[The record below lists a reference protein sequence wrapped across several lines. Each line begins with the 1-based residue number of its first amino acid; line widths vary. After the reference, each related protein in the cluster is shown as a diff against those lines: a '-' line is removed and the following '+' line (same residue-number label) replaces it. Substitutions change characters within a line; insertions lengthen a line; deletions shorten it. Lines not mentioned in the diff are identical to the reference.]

1 MLVVKVLQCRKLKR
15 LGILVKIH
23 QYLARIKYPGS
34 REPTVETLRALQWA
48 HLRTVP
54 FENLSIHMNEPIVLN
69 DEALFDKIVRRR
81 RGGFCYEANGLF
93 AYLLREIGFDVV
105 KLSTRVANAEGVFG
119 PEFDHMTLLVR
130 LEQRWLVDVG
140 FGDSFHYPLLLDER
154 SEQIQGRR
162 SYRIVDEGASLLL
175 LQRENNSDWTPQ
187 YRFKLTAHEYAEYE
201 EMCRYHQTSP
211 ESHFTRNIICSK
223 ATAAGR
229 VTISGLRLIVTNA
242 DGTRQETT
250 LSGEDELLI
259 VLQER
264 FDISLPNGVRLGA
277 KAPVG

>member
-1 MLVVKVLQCRKLKR
+1 M
-15 LGILVKIH
+15 KIN
-23 QYLARIKYPGS
+23 QYLNRINYHGP
-34 REPTVETLRALQWA
+34 RTPTLEALHALQWA
-48 HLRTVP
+48 HLTTVP
-54 FENLSIHMNEPIVLN
+54 FENLSIHANEPIVLN
-69 DEALFDKIVRRR
+69 DEALFDKIVRRG

-93 AYLLREIGFDVV
+93 ASLLRELGFDVM
-105 KLSTRVANAEGVFG
+105 KLSARVANAEGVFG

-154 SEQIQGRR
+154 GDQPQGRR
-162 SYRIVDEGASLLL
+162 SYRIEDEGETLLL
-175 LQRENNSDWTPQ
+175 LQKENDSQWLPQ
-187 YRFKLTAHEYAEYE
+187 YRFTLTAREYPEYE
-201 EMCRYHQTSP
+201 AMCHYHQTSP

-229 VTISGLRLIVTNA
+229 VTVSGLRLVVTNA
-242 DGTRQETT
+242 DGTREETT

-259 VLQER
+259 VLHER